1 MKHTKKRFGRA
12 FLPLLLCLS
21 LLVPVLAGCSGKAPN
36 DSAGGKGEIYYN
48 KYLPGE
54 LAAQTNDKSNTGKDD
69 NKKDTFIENPF
80 IDTSKQNVSTFSAD
94 VDTASYALFRKSVNY
109 WLGAKA
115 NRQTILSALSKSASS
130 FRTEEFL
137 NYFRYDAKLPG
148 DGELFGTTVGILPC
162 PWNEKSRLLR
172 LTLQAPS
179 TTPSAGNNLVFLI
192 DVSGSM
198 SDSDKLPLLKTAF
211 SHLTKQL
218 TERDRVSIVTYSGK
232 EEVILNGCPGN
243 EKDRILS
250 AVNGLVASGA
260 TNGESGLRKAYQ
272 VAADNKI
279 QNGNNRIIMASDGDL
294 NVGISSE
301 SELKTF
307 VEGKRDAGIFLS
319 VLGFGSGNYRDRNME
334 ALADNGNGVY
344 YYIDGES
351 EAQKVFGTDLISTL
365 YTVAKDVKL
374 QLTFDPA
381 YISAFRQIG
390 YENRQLA
397 REDFEDDTKDAGEV
411 GAGHQVTVFYE
422 LTLTENAAKPEA
434 ASEKWMDLAV
444 RYKEPD
450 GVTSKEDR
458 YTIGGADRKEPDSD
472 TAFMV
477 CVIELTMLLHGSK
490 YLPEDVTYAGVLA
503 KLNGMDLDTHRDRA
517 EFRRLVA
524 AFAG

>member
-69 NKKDTFIENPF
+69 KQDTFIENPF

-211 SHLTKQL
+211 SYLTKQL
-218 TERDRVSIVTYSGK
+218 TERDRVSIVT
-232 EEVILNGCPGN
+232 
-243 EKDRILS
+243 
-250 AVNGLVASGA
+250 
-260 TNGESGLRKAYQ
+260 
-272 VAADNKI
+272 
-279 QNGNNRIIMASDGDL
+279 
-294 NVGISSE
+294 
-301 SELKTF
+301 
-307 VEGKRDAGIFLS
+307 
-319 VLGFGSGNYRDRNME
+319 
-334 ALADNGNGVY
+334 
-344 YYIDGES
+344 
-351 EAQKVFGTDLISTL
+351 
-365 YTVAKDVKL
+365 
-374 QLTFDPA
+374 
-381 YISAFRQIG
+381 
-390 YENRQLA
+390 
-397 REDFEDDTKDAGEV
+397 
-411 GAGHQVTVFYE
+411 
-422 LTLTENAAKPEA
+422 
-434 ASEKWMDLAV
+434 
-444 RYKEPD
+444 
-450 GVTSKEDR
+450 
-458 YTIGGADRKEPDSD
+458 
-472 TAFMV
+472 
-477 CVIELTMLLHGSK
+477 
-490 YLPEDVTYAGVLA
+490 
-503 KLNGMDLDTHRDRA
+503 
-517 EFRRLVA
+517 
-524 AFAG
+524 